1 MIKNQYSPD
10 RVPAE
15 VIVETYERLGGNV
28 RATAKE
34 LGIERSTVR
43 ANVAKKGKGKVK
55 PLAAGSVQGVQAEIV
70 ELPNT
75 GEIKRYIL
83 TSAQNNTHVHKG
95 FWKNLLALA
104 EFYKAEIL
112 VGTYSYNQNAYGK
125 LSVKR
130 GTKKEYEHTLWYDPA
145 FEETPA
151 YGSSKNYFS
160 DRRRQLANGLVW
172 CGEYN
177 ALPTAV
183 NPLAGLES
191 YSGRKSA
198 IFPHAKMA
206 MRSIAT
212 MQGSG
217 TKLNF
222 TTGTVTQKNY
232 IQKRAGTIAEHHH
245 IYGALLVEVNSNGN
259 WWVRQLNADSETGD
273 FQDLDVVVKNGVVT
287 TGNRVEAI
295 TWGDLH
301 ATIADQEVV
310 DVSLDMLDV
319 LKPKYQFLHDVLEG
333 SSISHHIQNNPH
345 AKYYNFLRGLS
356 NVKTEMVRT
365 ADLIDEYNRPDTEM
379 VIVDSNHDDPWIQRW
394 LREKDYRNDPA
405 NAKFFLAAQEY
416 LYSQLD
422 QGRLPR
428 DVNMTGWC
436 LKKSGLK
443 SNPKFLVSDESFLI
457 CGDRIEC
464 GMHGNYGP
472 GGRFG
477 SPENLSK
484 MGRRCNIAHTH
495 SAGIY
500 DGLYVAGTSTKLR
513 WDYNR
518 GPSAW
523 SHSHIVTYPTG
534 KRSIITIYAGAWRA

>member
-10 RVPAE
+10 RVGAE
-15 VIVETYERLGGNV
+15 TIVEAYERNAGNV
-28 RATAKE
+28 RATARE

-43 ANVAKKGKGKVK
+43 NNMRKSGKGKVK
-55 PLAAGSVQGVQAEIV
+55 PLASGSVQGVEAEIV
-70 ELPNT
+70 ELPKP

-83 TSAQNNTHVHKG
+83 TSAQNSTYVHDG

-104 EFYKAEIL
+104 EFHDAEIL
-112 VGTYSYNQNAYGK
+112 IGTYTYDQNSYGK

-130 GTKKEYEHTLWYDPA
+130 GTKKTTESWYDPKI
-145 FEETPA
+145 EP
-151 YGSSKNYFS
+151 YFC
-160 DRRRQLANGLVW
+160 DRRKQLAKGLVW

-198 IFPHAKMA
+198 IFPHAKMV

-212 MQGSG
+212 MQGAG

-273 FQDLDVVVKNGVVT
+273 FQDLDIVVKNGKVT

-301 ATIADQEVV
+301 ATIADENVV
-310 DVSLDMLDV
+310 DVSLDMLDT

-345 AKYYNFLRGLS
+345 AKYYNYLRGLS
-356 NVKTEMVRT
+356 SVQTEMVRT
-365 ADLIDEYNRPDTEM
+365 AELIDEYDRPNTQM
-379 VIVDSNHDDPWIQRW
+379 IVVDSNHDDPWIQRW

-405 NAKFFLAAQEY
+405 NAVFFLKAQEY
-416 LYSQLD
+416 LYD
-422 QGRLPR
+422 QIRSGKMPR
-428 DVNMTGWC
+428 DVNMTSWC
-436 LKKSGLK
+436 LKKCGLK

-457 CGDRIEC
+457 CQDRIEC

-484 MGRRCNIAHTH
+484 MGRRCNTAHTH

-500 DGLYVAGTSTKLR
+500 DGLYVAGTSTNLR

-523 SHSHIVTYPTG
+523 SNSHIVTYPNG
-534 KRSIITIYAGAWRA
+534 KRTIITIYAGAWRA

>member
-1 MIKNQYSPD
+1 MIKNQYSSD
-10 RVPAE
+10 RQPEE
-15 VIVETYERLGGNV
+15 VILSAYEANGGNI
-28 RATAKE
+28 RKTASDM
-34 LGIERSTVR
+34 GVSRSTVLR
-43 ANVAKKGKGKVK
+43 SVRRQGKGKVK
-55 PLAAGSVQGVQAEIV
+55 PLAAGSVQGVEAEIV
-70 ELPNT
+70 ELPKP
-75 GEIKRYIL
+75 GKIKRYIL
-83 TSAQNNTHVHKG
+83 TSAQNNTYVHEG
-95 FWKNLLALA
+95 FWNNLLALA
-104 EFYKAEIL
+104 AHYRATIL
-112 VGTYSYNQNAYGK
+112 IGTYSYNQNAYGE

-130 GTKKEYEHTLWYDPA
+130 GKAKPTEKELWYDPKLD
-145 FEETPA
+145 
-151 YGSSKNYFS
+151 GYFS
-160 DRRRQLANGLVW
+160 DERKQLAKGLVW

-212 MQGSG
+212 MQGAG

-273 FQDLDVVVKNGVVT
+273 FQDLDVVVKNGEVT

-301 ATIADQEVV
+301 ATIADQNVV
-310 DVSLDMLDV
+310 GVSLEMLDT

-345 AKYYNFLRGLS
+345 AKYYNYLRGFS
-356 NVKTEMVRT
+356 NVKNEMVLT
-365 ADLIDEYNRPDTEM
+365 AALIDEYDRPDTQM
-379 VIVDSNHDDPWIQRW
+379 IVVDSNHDDPWIQRW
-394 LREKDYRNDPA
+394 LREKDYRNDPS
-405 NAKFFLAAQEY
+405 NAEFFLKAQEY
-416 LYSQLD
+416 LYD
-422 QGRLPR
+422 QIRSGKMPR

-436 LKKSGLK
+436 LKQSGLK

-523 SHSHIVTYPTG
+523 SHSHIVTYTNG
-534 KRSIITIYAGAWRA
+534 KRSIITIYNGAWRAE